1 MADGRIERNDIVTD
15 EAIKNI
21 TTLKNEIESSAK
33 ALSDLTKQLTALNDS
48 TGKYTVSSK
57 ALADYEKK
65 LTDIEKELESTNNKL
80 IESKKKHTAE
90 VDKLSKAYIL
100 QAKEKQDAIKLAKAE
115 AVANNELAGTEERQR
130 ARLAQLT
137 IEKAKLRVEDQN
149 YATTLD
155 RIQKEMN
162 ELDAALIKTG
172 STMQKQKANVGNY
185 TGANW
190 ELSNSINQLTREAPA
205 FANSMNTGFMAIS
218 NNIPM
223 FVEQLSNLREANK
236 LLREDG
242 QKTVPVWKQFLGAFI
257 SWNTALSFGVTL
269 LTVYGGEM
277 FKYVT
282 NLFKTNDA
290 LEKQKKLESDISDI
304 RKKTIES
311 MVEEKTNLDILYN
324 ASQDQNRSLDERK
337 KAVDELQTQYPSY
350 FGNLKD
356 EAILSGNAYDAYVK
370 QANSILKVA
379 ESLAIKDKLTEN
391 SKVKLTLEEE
401 VKLLESEYK
410 RLNDI
415 NNKELDAVDKIE
427 RMGNISLELAQKRKD
442 ITDIDLRN
450 SELVKKLNVE
460 SLTAKKYEKDLID
473 KLKKQKEDEL
483 EIYKKLAD
491 YYSKQQKDYID
502 LNEKKLTDDIKLIKS
517 NDSLT
522 ANFIKNTRIQ
532 LTALREFI
540 KTSDLSYKDQAEAQ
554 LKITSQLKE
563 LDDLEFQYMENRK
576 LAGETSVESY
586 LEEWDVAKQFSKDK
600 EAEDKRKKR
609 ADEDEYARRQKIAE
623 LYQRTSEI
631 AIAGMELYN
640 AIIDR
645 QITKQEYAKDK
656 ELKMAQRN
664 YDKNIQ
670 FGMDEVQ
677 AKATYEAEKNSI
689 EIKYQK
695 KIDELKRKQAIW
707 QKAQD
712 ISQILADGAM
722 AQIAIWANPLTII
735 TAPVL
740 SGILATLT
748 ALQVAAVAV
757 RPIPP
762 VPEYWAGTQSHKGG
776 LAVVGDR
783 FGTEMIELPTGE
795 RYLTPN
801 TATLVD
807 MPERSKVIPNKDLLR
822 ELSNSGNENVKDL
835 NGSKMIVD
843 AINNKPF
850 AQISLDKNGFSYY
863 ITKANERKKYIDKK
877 YRN

>member
-137 IEKAKLRVEDQN
+137 IEKSKLRVEDQN

-162 ELDAALIKTG
+162 ELDAALIKSG

-190 ELSNSINQLTREAPA
+190 GLSNSINQLTREAPA

-223 FVEQLSNLREANK
+223 LVDQIGNIREANK

-242 QKTVPVWKQFLGAFI
+242 QKTVPVWKQFLGAFF
-257 SWNTALSFGVTL
+257 SWNTALSVGVTL
-269 LTVYGGEM
+269 LTVYGGKIIDYFSGENSETKKATKNINEQTEAVKSLSDATNEQNVINTSSKITLDEGRQLQIDLINLRRDAYELQLKVNEQNKEYIKDLDPEEQEAYNESIKKWGDITKINTFSM
-277 FKYVT
+277 EKLMKMYDEFKLYKQDDFGAT
-282 NLFKTNDA
+282 KDINA
-290 LEKQKKLESDISDI
+290 LILTQIKI
-304 RKKTIES
+304 REIES
-311 MVEEKTNLDILYN
+311 K
-324 ASQDQNRSLDERK
+324 QN
-337 KAVDELQTQYPSY
+337 
-350 FGNLKD
+350 
-356 EAILSGNAYDAYVK
+356 EAIAKSRKA
-370 QANSILKVA
+370 
-379 ESLAIKDKLTEN
+379 
-391 SKVKLTLEEE
+391 
-401 VKLLESEYK
+401 
-410 RLNDI
+410 LNDQA
-415 NNKELDAVDKIE
+415 KSDA
-427 RMGNISLELAQKRKD
+427 Q
-442 ITDIDLRN
+442 
-450 SELVKKLNVE
+450 
-460 SLTAKKYEKDLID
+460 
-473 KLKKQKEDEL
+473 
-483 EIYKKLAD
+483 KLAD
-491 YYSKQQKDYID
+491 YYSKQQKDYLD

-522 ANFIKNTRIQ
+522 ANFIENTRTQ

-540 KTSDLSYKDQAEAQ
+540 KTSDLSYKEQSEAQ
-554 LKITSQLKE
+554 SKITSQLKE

-586 LEEWDVAKQFSKDK
+586 LEEWDVAKQFAKDK
-600 EAEDKRKKR
+600 EDEDKRKKR

-623 LYQRTSEI
+623 LYQRTSDI

-645 QITKQEYAKDK
+645 QIAKQEYAKDN

-689 EIKYQK
+689 ETKYQK

-712 ISQILADGAM
+712 ISQILASGAM
-722 AQIAIWANPLTII
+722 AQVAIWANPLTII
-735 TAPVL
+735 SAPVL
-740 SGILATLT
+740 AGILATLT

>member
-1 MADGRIERNDIVTD
+1 M
-15 EAIKNI
+15 
-21 TTLKNEIESSAK
+21 
-33 ALSDLTKQLTALNDS
+33 TKQLTALNDS

-65 LTDIEKELESTNNKL
+65 LTDIEKELERTNNKL

-149 YATTLD
+149 YAVALD

-190 ELSNSINQLTREAPA
+190 GLSNSINQLTREAPA
-205 FANSMNTGFMAIS
+205 FAYSMNTGFMAIS

-223 FVEQLSNLREANK
+223 LVDQIGNIREANK

-242 QKTVPVWKQFLGAFI
+242 QKTVPVWKQFLGAFL
-257 SWNTALSFGVTL
+257 SWNTALSVGVTL
-269 LTVYGGEM
+269 LTVYGGKIIDYFSGENSETKKATKNINEQTEAVKSLSDAKNEQNVINTSSKITLDEGRQLQIDLINLRRDAYELQLKVNEQNKEYIKDLDPDEQEAYNESIKKWGDITKINTFSM
-277 FKYVT
+277 EKLMKMYDEFKLYKQDDLGAT
-282 NLFKTNDA
+282 KDINA
-290 LEKQKKLESDISDI
+290 LILTQIKI
-304 RKKTIES
+304 REIES
-311 MVEEKTNLDILYN
+311 K
-324 ASQDQNRSLDERK
+324 QN
-337 KAVDELQTQYPSY
+337 
-350 FGNLKD
+350 
-356 EAILSGNAYDAYVK
+356 EAIAKSRKA
-370 QANSILKVA
+370 
-379 ESLAIKDKLTEN
+379 
-391 SKVKLTLEEE
+391 
-401 VKLLESEYK
+401 
-410 RLNDI
+410 LNDQA
-415 NNKELDAVDKIE
+415 KSDA
-427 RMGNISLELAQKRKD
+427 Q
-442 ITDIDLRN
+442 
-450 SELVKKLNVE
+450 
-460 SLTAKKYEKDLID
+460 
-473 KLKKQKEDEL
+473 
-483 EIYKKLAD
+483 KLAD
-491 YYSKQQKDYID
+491 YYSKQQKDYLD

-522 ANFIKNTRIQ
+522 ANFIENTRIQ

-540 KTSDLSYKDQAEAQ
+540 KTSDLSYKEQSEAQ

-586 LEEWDVAKQFSKDK
+586 LEEWDVAKQFAKDK
-600 EAEDKRKKR
+600 EAEDKRKKQ
-609 ADEDEYARRQKIAE
+609 ADEDEYDRRQKIAK
-623 LYQRTSEI
+623 LYQRTSDI

-640 AIIDR
+640 ALIDR
-645 QITKQEYAKDK
+645 QIIKQEFAKEN

-677 AKATYEAEKNSI
+677 AKATYEADKNSI

-712 ISQILADGAM
+712 ISQILTNGAM

-735 TAPVL
+735 SAPVL
-740 SGILATLT
+740 AGLVAALT

-762 VPEYWAGTQSHKGG
+762 VPEYWAGTKDHKGG

-783 FGTEMIELPTGE
+783 YGTEMLELPTGE

-801 TATLVD
+801 TDTLVD
-807 MPERSKVIPNKDLLR
+807 LPAHTKVIPNKDLVR
-822 ELSNSGNENVKDL
+822 ELANKGTDNVKDL

-850 AQISLDKNGFSYY
+850 AQINLDKTGFSTF
-863 ITKANERKKYIDKK
+863 IVKAHERKKYIDNK
-877 YRN
+877 YRK